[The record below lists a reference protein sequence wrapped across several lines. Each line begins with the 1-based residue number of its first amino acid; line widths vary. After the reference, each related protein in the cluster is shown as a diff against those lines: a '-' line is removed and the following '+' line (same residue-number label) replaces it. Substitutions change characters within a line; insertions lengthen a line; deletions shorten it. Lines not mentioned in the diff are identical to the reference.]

1 MKRYSSFINGEFVSG
16 DNYVKLNRP
25 NDGQPFASVS
35 YADQESARY
44 AIDSAYE
51 AYDKWSFVRLQK
63 RKQLLLRLSDLMQSR
78 SEEYVSVEM
87 QNTGKT
93 VRQTTFMDVPLAIE
107 HVKYFA
113 LEKEFH
119 TSRRIKHPEY
129 PDSSGT
135 IQHVPMGVVA
145 AIAPWNVP
153 LLMAVWKI
161 APAVLAGNTV
171 VLKTSR
177 YTPASA
183 LEMAEDI
190 SRAGFPK
197 GVINI
202 IPGKGSDIG
211 KVLTKSEKVG
221 MISFTGS
228 TETGK
233 EIIRDSSNSIKKISL
248 ELGGKS
254 PNIVFADADL
264 ESAAKGVIFSIFL
277 NSGQLCESGSR
288 LIVDSGI
295 SESFVGKLKEK
306 MLSLRDGD
314 PAEFTTDIS
323 AITTLEQ
330 KQKIAEM
337 VQESTDAG
345 SQLLAVKDIVNSPA
359 GGIYYPPTML
369 QTAQGK
375 ASTID
380 EEIFGP
386 VLSVDTF
393 RNEEEAILKANNTRY
408 GLAASVWSNDI
419 RKAKRVASGIK
430 AGTVWINQYHLL
442 SAAAPR
448 GGFKESGV
456 GRELGLEGILETTQ
470 TRHVFINGSK
480 SDLDNVAYG
489 LLLPE
494 GKD

>member
-16 DNYVKLNRP
+16 DNYVTLNRP
-25 NDGQPFASVS
+25 NDGQPFASVM
-35 YADQESARY
+35 YADQDSAKY
-44 AIDSAYE
+44 AIDSAYD
-51 AYDKWSFVRLQK
+51 ASDNWSRMAIRK
-63 RKQLLLRLSDLMQSR
+63 RKQFLLRLSELMQSR
-78 SEEYVSVEM
+78 SEEYISVEM

-113 LEKEFH
+113 LENEFRS
-119 TSRRIKHPEY
+119 SRRIKHPEY
-129 PDSSGT
+129 PDSSGI
-135 IQHVPMGVVA
+135 IQHAPMGVVA

-183 LEMAEDI
+183 LAMAADLAH
-190 SRAGFPK
+190 AGFPK
-197 GVINI
+197 GVINV

-211 KVLTKSEKVG
+211 KVLTKNEKVG

-233 EIIRDSSNSIKKISL
+233 EIIRDSSGGIKKLSL

-295 SESFVGKLKEK
+295 SESFISTLKEK
-306 MLSLRDGD
+306 IFSLRDGD
-314 PAEFTTDIS
+314 PMDFTTDIS

-330 KQKIAEM
+330 KQKIAQM
-337 VQESTDAG
+337 VRDATDAG
-345 SQLLAVKDIVNSPA
+345 SLLIAVKDLVNSPA

-369 QTAQGK
+369 QIAEGD
-375 ASTID
+375 ASTMD

-393 RNEEEAILKANNTRY
+393 GNEGEAIYKANNTRY
-408 GLAASVWSNDI
+408 GLAASVWSRDI
-419 RKAKRVASGIK
+419 RKAKRVASGIR

-494 GKD
+494 DDD

>member
-1 MKRYSSFINGEFVSG
+1 MKKYSSFINGEFVGG
-16 DNYVKLNRP
+16 DNYITINRP
-25 NDGQPFASVS
+25 NDGIPFASVN
-35 YADQESARY
+35 YADQDTAKY
-44 AIDSAYE
+44 ALDSAYD
-51 AYDKWSFVRLQK
+51 AFDKWANVPLQK
-63 RKQLLLRLSDLMQSR
+63 RKQLLLRLSDLMQAR
-78 SEEYVSVEM
+78 SDEYISVEM

-113 LEKEFH
+113 QEKEFREY
-119 TSRRIKHPEY
+119 RRIKHPEY
-129 PDSSGT
+129 PDSSGI
-135 IQHVPMGVVA
+135 IQHAPMGVVA

-190 SRAGFPK
+190 ARAGFPN

-211 KVLTKSEKVG
+211 KVLTKSDKVG

-233 EIIRDSSNSIKKISL
+233 EIIRDSSNGIKKISL

-288 LIVDSGI
+288 LIVDSSI
-295 SESFVGKLKEK
+295 SESFTRNLKEK
-306 MLSLRDGD
+306 ILTLRDGD
-314 PAEFTTDIS
+314 PMDFTTDIS

-330 KQKIAEM
+330 KDKIAHM
-337 VQESTDAG
+337 VRKATDSG
-345 SQLLAVKDIVNSPA
+345 NRVLVVKGLVNSPT

-369 QTAQGK
+369 QIAGENT
-375 ASTID
+375 SVID

-393 RNEEEAILKANNTRY
+393 SNEEEAIFKANNTRY
-408 GLAASVWSNDI
+408 GLAASVWSRDI
-419 RKAKRVASGIK
+419 RKAKRVASSIK

-448 GGFKESGV
+448 GGFKQSGV
-456 GRELGLEGILETTQ
+456 GRELGLEGILDTTQ
-470 TRHVFINGSK
+470 TRHVFINGSN

-494 GKD
+494 DND